1 MLSVGFE
8 SVETSLWIPEAEK
21 VQDQREE
28 EHKEIAVIIWT
39 SEESLSP
46 ENAVFSCEI
55 IDGRMGAEMEIVE
68 FAIA

>member
-1 MLSVGFE
+1 MLSLGFE
-8 SVETSLWIPEAEK
+8 SIETSLWTPEAEE
-21 VQDQREE
+21 VQGQREK
-28 EHKEIAVIIWT
+28 EHKKITVIIWT